1 MEREFWRLHVLLCCC
16 AANQY
21 REIAGISWKFQSEE
35 HVLRVNKSK
44 ITGENTFNGDHFE
57 IQGNHESSK
66 DEKTL
71 FCVFLQICDRCFKGY
86 LRYKTILCHK
96 VTLNV

>member
-1 MEREFWRLHVLLCCC
+1 MYYF
-16 AANQY
+16 AAAQQTSTVKLP
-21 REIAGISWKFQSEE
+21 AFFQKCQSEE
-35 HVLRVNKSK
+35 RVLRVNKSK

-86 LRYKTILCHK
+86 LHYKTILCHK